1 MQFFCKFIMHT
12 PETKPITITSGM
24 NMQIDQER
32 LAATFITLCEI
43 DSPSKQEGKVAEY
56 IKAIFTEM
64 NTEIFEDD
72 SALETGS
79 DCGNLIV
86 RCSGNLEKEPIFL
99 NCHMDTVLPAEGVK
113 VLRQGEVFTSQGNT
127 VLGGDDKAGIAVLV
141 EVMRTL
147 TEKNIPYGP
156 VELVFTTC
164 EEVGLLGVK
173 AFDPTLLQSKIGYAL
188 DTTGV
193 HKVITGA
200 PAANRIVAEINGAA
214 AHAGLNP
221 EEGINAIQ
229 LAAQAIAGLQLGRLD
244 SESTANIGLVKG
256 GTATNIIPEK
266 AVVKGEVRS
275 HSEDKLA
282 DYTEKTKEA
291 FSKVISTWLDP
302 AGKAKGK
309 PTLTFQVIPDYPVMK
324 LDKTSE
330 VLRHVEQAA
339 TAINADLEFL
349 VAGGGSDAN
358 IFNSYGLQCAILS
371 TGMDKV
377 HSTEETIRLQDMVS
391 TAELVMA
398 LLV

>member
-1 MQFFCKFIMHT
+1 MRI
-12 PETKPITITSGM
+12 
-24 NMQIDQER
+24 NQER
-32 LAATFITLCEI
+32 LATTFITLCEI
-43 DSPSKQEGKVAEY
+43 DSPSKKEGKVAEY
-56 IKAIFTEM
+56 LKSVFQKMDAEITE
-64 NTEIFEDD
+64 DG
-72 SALETGS
+72 SADETGS
-79 DCGNLIV
+79 DCGNLLV
-86 RCSGNLEKEPIFL
+86 RFSGSLDKEPVFL

-113 VLRQGEVFTSQGNT
+113 VLQQGEVFTSAGDT
-127 VLGGDDKAGIAVLV
+127 VLGGDDKAGIAVLI

-147 TEKNIPYGP
+147 QENNMPLGP

-173 AFDPTLLQSKIGYAL
+173 AFDPNVLKSKIGFAL

-200 PAANRIVAEINGAA
+200 PAANRIVAEISGVA

-229 LAAQAIAGLQLGRLD
+229 LAAQAIAGLELGRLD
-244 SESTANIGLVKG
+244 SESTANIGLIEG

-266 AVVKGEVRS
+266 AVVKGEIRS
-275 HSEDKLA
+275 HSEEKLA
-282 DYTEKTKEA
+282 AYTDKTRAA
-291 FSKVISTWLDP
+291 FSKTIAKWQDP
-302 AGKAKGK
+302 AGKAKGR
-309 PTLTFQVIPDYPVMK
+309 PTLDFQVIPDYPVMK
-324 LDKTSE
+324 LDANSA
-330 VLRHVEQAA
+330 VLRRAEQAA
-339 TAINADLEFL
+339 ASINVDLEFL

-377 HSTEETIRLQDMVS
+377 HSTEETIRLSDMVR

-398 LLV
+398 LVT

>member
-1 MQFFCKFIMHT
+1 
-12 PETKPITITSGM
+12 
-24 NMQIDQER
+24 MQINQER
-32 LAATFITLCEI
+32 MAATFTALCEI

-56 IKAIFTEM
+56 LKDIFTEL
-64 NTEIFEDD
+64 NTEVFEDG

-79 DCGNLIV
+79 DCGNLLV
-86 RCSGNLEKEPIFL
+86 RFNGGLDRESIFL

-113 VLRQGEVFTSQGNT
+113 VVQQEEVFTSQGET
-127 VLGGDDKAGIAVLV
+127 VLGGDDKAGIAVLI

-147 TEKNIPYGP
+147 SENNIPHGP

-164 EEVGLLGVK
+164 EEIGLLGVK
-173 AFDPTLLQSKIGYAL
+173 AFDPALLQAKTGYAL

-200 PAANRIVAEINGAA
+200 PAANRFVAEISGVA

-221 EEGINAIQ
+221 EEGISAIQ
-229 LAAQAIAGLQLGRLD
+229 LAAKAIAGLELGRLD
-244 SESTANIGLVKG
+244 FESTANIGLVEG

-275 HSEDKLA
+275 HSEEKLA
-282 DYTEKTKEA
+282 VYTEKTKDA
-291 FSKVISTWLDP
+291 FSKTISTWQDP
-302 AGKAKGK
+302 AGQAKGH
-309 PTLTFQVIPDYPVMK
+309 PALTFQVIPDYPVMK
-324 LDKTSE
+324 LDSNSDVIK
-330 VLRHVEQAA
+330 RIEQAA
-339 TAINADLEFL
+339 SAINVDLEFL

-377 HSTEETIRLQDMVS
+377 HSTEETIRLSDMVA

-398 LLV
+398 LLT

>member
-1 MQFFCKFIMHT
+1 
-12 PETKPITITSGM
+12 
-24 NMQIDQER
+24 MQIDPER
-32 LAATFITLCEI
+32 LASLFITLCEI
-43 DSPSKQEGKVAEY
+43 DSPSKAEGKVAEY
-56 IKAIFTEM
+56 LTSVFEDMGATVS
-64 NTEIFEDD
+64 EDD
-72 SALETGS
+72 SAAETGS
-79 DCGNLIV
+79 DCGNLLV
-86 RCSGNLEKEPIFL
+86 RFHGVLKKEPIFL
-99 NCHMDTVLPAEGVK
+99 NCHMDTVLPAEGITVE
-113 VLRQGEVFTSQGNT
+113 RQGEVFTSKGNT

-147 TEKNIPYGP
+147 IENNIPFGP

-173 AFDPTLLQSKIGYAL
+173 AFDAKLLKAKIGYAL

-200 PAANRIVAEINGAA
+200 PAANRIVAEIGGAA

-229 LAAQAIAGLQLGRLD
+229 LAAQAIAGLELGRID
-244 SESTANIGLVKG
+244 FESTANIGLVEG

-266 AVVKGEVRS
+266 AVVKGEIRS
-275 HSEDKLA
+275 HSKEKLA
-282 DYTEKTKEA
+282 VFTEKTKEV
-291 FSKVISTWLDP
+291 FSKTISNWYDP
-302 AGKAKGK
+302 TGQAKGR
-309 PTLTFQVIPDYPVMK
+309 PTLDFQVIPDYPVMK
-324 LDKTSE
+324 LDSQSA
-330 VLRHVEQAA
+330 VIRRAEQAA
-339 TAINADLEFL
+339 AAINANLEFL

-377 HSTEETIRLQDMVS
+377 HSTEETIRLSDMVR

-398 LLV
+398 ILS